1 MVQLYDVWVWLGMRT
16 GLAICKGLHSGSPR
30 TAWQTLCPR
39 YRMCPS
45 CEAAKAGRRASK
57 LSTRLESEYEL
68 ADGDLT
74 IGVLTTTLPGRG
86 HPIRRGTLR
95 EQYDYLT
102 RRVRFQGEPGDHS
115 MRGLNRL
122 LQQKGARGGS
132 HFIEFTYN
140 SKKGWWN
147 THMHSLFWAWEKLD
161 DFHETTEYHWDPAE
175 SLLQTK
181 TVGGKRTRMLP
192 RLGLGERYSLDYAE
206 NDELELMIRY
216 SSKVAYA
223 TKPFKA
229 PISKTL
235 EIAEFLEGDS
245 RNGKPEPR
253 LARPFGEGSY
263 PGVMNV
269 LS

>member
-1 MVQLYDVWVWLGMRT
+1 MVLGMRT
-16 GLAICKGLHSGSPR
+16 GLAICKGLHAGSPR

-45 CEAAKAGRRASK
+45 CESVKAGRRASK

-122 LQQKGARGGS
+122 LERKGARGGS

-147 THMHSLFWAWEKLD
+147 THMHSLFWAWEKMD
-161 DFHETTEYHWDPAE
+161 DFQETTEYHWDPAE

-206 NDELELMIRY
+206 DDELELMIRY

-229 PISKTL
+229 PISKSL
-235 EIAEFLEGDS
+235 EIAEFLQGDS
-245 RNGKPEPR
+245 KNGLPEPR
-253 LARPFGEGSY
+253 LARPFGEGSK